1 MAEEDP
7 ASPSASPMVEESV
20 EVEPDIKEEQ
30 ETAED
35 GSDEA
40 AQSAAK
46 SGEPVTNQQ
55 YKALKEITERLI
67 NHKVTRRGDECAGFQ
82 SAHSHHSLTVH

>member
-7 ASPSASPMVEESV
+7 DSPSASPKVEDSV
-20 EVEPDIKEEQ
+20 EVDPVVKEEQ

-35 GSDEA
+35 GTNEA
-40 AQSAAK
+40 ASHAAK

-55 YKALKEITERLI
+55 YKALKEVTEKLT
-67 NHKVTRRGDECAGFQ
+67 NHRITRRGDECAGFQ
-82 SAHSHHSLTVH
+82 PA